1 MKTIINILF
10 NLFSV
15 LYFFQRI
22 KNNDKDCQIGIL
34 IDLIVI
40 SESIVVIV
48 LGSIDVENF
57 SELFND
63 SKYECLKDAKNN
75 YKWEFYLN
83 IAIITLIVLYAI
95 LSFCFSMAF
104 LIEDCKSNDCIE
116 LDFIFKWHAICE
128 CLGKCCEICSINC
141 S

>member
-1 MKTIINILF
+1 METNSFNSSYDFIISSISDIKSFKTFSKMKTIINILF

-75 YKWEFYLN
+75 FN
-83 IAIITLIVLYAI
+83 GH
-95 LSFCFSMAF
+95 
-104 LIEDCKSNDCIE
+104 
-116 LDFIFKWHAICE
+116 FI
-128 CLGKCCEICSINC
+128 
-141 S
+141 